1 MKQQLWYLLA
11 GIAAAAGAVV
21 AHKHFGGGGGDGD
34 GISYYREEIEVW
46 R

>member
-21 AHKHFGGGGGDGD
+21 AHRHFNGGDND
-34 GISYYREEIEVW
+34 CVSYYREEVEVW